1 MRCSECNRIGG
12 PAEPGAARARITAK
26 PLALLILSGCSLL
39 AVAQADTDQVLREI
53 RRQASAIEA
62 QVRASPTPA
71 WIDQGGR
78 ASGAL
83 RSAIQPIA
91 DQAARITDC
100 AVATDTCAYHDNQAL
115 GVAPAADARPPVTF
129 TLYASRS
136 LGDGQLRELFAFA
149 AGQSDTRVLF
159 RGVGED
165 ESLIAFI
172 GSLRPLL
179 AELDPPPTVQ
189 LDPTPFRHDGIE
201 AVPTVVAHGP
211 DDVEL
216 ARVSGLASTSWLRA
230 ALEDGK
236 RGDLG
241 NRGPVRAISEPDML
255 AEIHR
260 RLARIDFAAL
270 GEHAL
275 DKAFARLRFVS
286 LPPAG
291 EARERLIDP
300 TLVAG
305 ADIRLPDGTLLVR
318 AGETVNPLERMP
330 FTQRLVVFD
339 AADSRQL
346 AFVRMLAGQGGDKPS
361 VYLLSGL
368 AHEDGWQEL
377 VHVSDALDSPVYLLT
392 PELRQR
398 FALERVPAVV
408 EAVGRQFRITET
420 AVTGLAVAET
430 IP

>member
-1 MRCSECNRIGG
+1 MRCSESNHIGG
-12 PAEPGAARARITAK
+12 LAEPDAARARIRAR
-26 PLALLILSGCSLL
+26 PLPVLILSGWSLL
-39 AVAQADTDQVLREI
+39 AAAQADTDQSLRTI
-53 RRQASAIEA
+53 RRQASAIDA
-62 QVRASPTPA
+62 QVQASPTPA

-78 ASGAL
+78 ASEAL
-83 RSAIQPIA
+83 LSDIQPIA

-100 AVATDTCAYHDNQAL
+100 AVASDTCAYPNNQPVGA
-115 GVAPAADARPPVTF
+115 APAADARPPVTF

-136 LGDGQLRELFAFA
+136 LGDGQVRELFAFA

-159 RGVGED
+159 RGIAED
-165 ESLIAFI
+165 ESLIVFI

-179 AELDPPPTVQ
+179 AELDPPPAVQ

-201 AVPTVVAHGP
+201 AVPTVVAHGA
-211 DDVEL
+211 DGNEL
-216 ARVSGLASTSWLRA
+216 ARVAGLASTSWLRA
-230 ALEDGK
+230 ALDDGK

-241 NRGPVRAISEPDML
+241 SRGPVRAISEPDML
-255 AEIHR
+255 EEIHR

-275 DKAFARLRFVS
+275 DKAFARLRFEA
-286 LPPAG
+286 LPAAG
-291 EARERLIDP
+291 ADRKRLIDP

-330 FTQRLVVFD
+330 FTQRLVIFD

-346 AFVRMLAGQGGDKPS
+346 ALAPKLAGQGSDKPS

-368 AHEDGWQEL
+368 PHKDGWQEL
-377 VHVSDALDSPVYLLT
+377 ARVSEALDSPVYLLT

-408 EAVGRQFRITET
+408 EAVGRRFRITET
-420 AVTGLAVAET
+420 AVTGLAFAET
-430 IP
+430 TP